1 VAELYGKRWTI
12 EVVFLELQT
21 ALRCEVKTLGYPRAA
36 LFAFC
41 VALVLQNAFSM
52 LHGSL
57 RAVHG
62 QECVDEEVSGVLLAQ
77 ELQKTYEGMMIQ
89 IPAARWQEISRLTTR
104 EFATLLKRWVATV
117 DLRRYR
123 KTPRGPTKPQPKR
136 TPRSKGGRVSTAVIL
151 GTYKPPP

>member
-1 VAELYGKRWTI
+1 
-12 EVVFLELQT
+12 
-21 ALRCEVKTLGYPRAA
+21 
-36 LFAFC
+36 
-41 VALVLQNAFSM
+41 M

-62 QECVDEEVSGVLLAQ
+62 RKRVDEEVSGVLVAQ

-89 IPAARWQEISRLTTR
+89 VPAAHWQGISRLTTR
-104 EFATLLKRWVATV
+104 EFVTLLRRWVAKV

-123 KTPRGPTKPQPKR
+123 KTSRGPKKPQPKR
-136 TPRSKGGRVSTAVIL
+136 APRSKGGRVSTAVIL